1 MAYTIKRLS
10 EKGKKLKVKKR
21 DGEGGWSLLT
31 LKDQS
36 FCHCKIIPINMGHTF
51 LYALYISFSY
61 VLKVVYKSHVKFVVK
76 MR

>member
-1 MAYTIKRLS
+1 MAYIIKRLR

-21 DGEGGWSLLT
+21 EGEGGWSLLT

-36 FCHCKIIPINMGHTF
+36 FCHCKIIPINMGYIF
-51 LYALYISFSY
+51 LYALYISFSC
-61 VLKVVYKSHVKFVVK
+61 VLKVVYKPHVKFVVK